1 MDYSKHNRNDHLK
14 DNANFLNYLL
24 SNYQRHLLFVSE
36 LLILLIEIHLCL
48 SSGLMITIEC
58 LFEEL
63 MGGLRELL

>member
-14 DNANFLNYLL
+14 DSANFLNYLL

-48 SSGLMITIEC
+48 NSRLMIAIEC
-58 LFEEL
+58 LLEEL
-63 MGGLRELL
+63 MEGLRELL